1 MIHRLA
7 IFAATLVAAAGL
19 AVGLVIA
26 GLGPTT
32 APVAAEPVSSPVATT
47 DAPAPVVQVD
57 TVYLAPKPTPK
68 DVFVTKV
75 VSASR
80 SGDDGANE
88 HEGSDD

>member
-32 APVAAEPVSSPVATT
+32 APVAAEPVAAPVATT
-47 DAPAPVVQVD
+47 DVPAPAVQVD
-57 TVYLAPKPTPK
+57 TVYLAPKATPE
-68 DVFVTKV
+68 DVVVTKV
-75 VSASR
+75 VTASHR
-80 SGDDGANE
+80 GEDGE
-88 HEGSDD
+88 DEREGSDD